1 MVPYAEAGP
10 EYGMMLPTLISVS
23 LAPGSYFFCAV
34 AGAAITHSATDAISA
49 RMAFRMASSV
59 ARPRSAAVSG
69 QASGN
74 QTPKPRR
81 PHRHHED
88 DQQQNHP
95 VDRAGEALREMLGD
109 VRHEQHE
116 EAADDRPGDR
126 RDAAH
131 DEADEQRD
139 REREGETVGRHE
151 RDRNG
156 AERAG
161 DAGIECAHP
170 EGQRLVEG
178 YVDAHRARRHRLIA
192 DRE

>member
-1 MVPYAEAGP
+1 MKLTLRPLMAPLSVTIREGAACTVRVVPYAEAGP

-95 VDRAGEALREMLGD
+95 VDRAGEALRG
-109 VRHEQHE
+109 
-116 EAADDRPGDR
+116 
-126 RDAAH
+126 
-131 DEADEQRD
+131 
-139 REREGETVGRHE
+139 
-151 RDRNG
+151 
-156 AERAG
+156 
-161 DAGIECAHP
+161 
-170 EGQRLVEG
+170 
-178 YVDAHRARRHRLIA
+178 
-192 DRE
+192 